1 MTSKHS
7 EYAVFLL
14 YKVWWWV
21 DANGADPGLAGWL
34 TRRVTC
40 QTLFCCSST
49 HFWTCKKLNYSYWLA
64 RYWLTQFSLTN
75 YCRQLQVNGSTD
87 ALLTAIS
94 KYRHPHPSS
103 EYSSLYMYVSRHRRE
118 PNIKRIVWLYYCDKH
133 MNLIIM
139 RLFLLILTTVVNC
152 ATFDLI
158 ERLNELKGG
167 SSSSTGQ

>member
-1 MTSKHS
+1 MPMGLIRDK
-7 EYAVFLL
+7 
-14 YKVWWWV
+14 
-21 DANGADPGLAGWL
+21 LAGWRGGWQVRL
-34 TRRVTC
+34 
-40 QTLFCCSST
+40 CSVV
-49 HFWTCKKLNYSYWLA
+49 HPHILGHVKKLNWLYWLA

-75 YCRQLQVNGSTD
+75 YCRQLQVNRSTD

-103 EYSSLYMYVSRHRRE
+103 EYWSLYMYVSRHRRE

-133 MNLIIM
+133 MKLIIM

-167 SSSSTGQ
+167 SSSTRTGQ